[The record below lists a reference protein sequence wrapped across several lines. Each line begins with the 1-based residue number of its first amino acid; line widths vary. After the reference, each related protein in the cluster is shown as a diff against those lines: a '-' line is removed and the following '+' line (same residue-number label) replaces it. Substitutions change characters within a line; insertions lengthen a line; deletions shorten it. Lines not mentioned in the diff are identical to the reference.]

1 MKQFIIKENDADQR
15 MDKFIAKALPDLPK
29 SMMYKYLRIKRIKL
43 NGKKCEIS
51 TRLKAG
57 DVVDMYIND
66 EFFND
71 ENNKY
76 EFLKAKTELNI
87 VYEDNNIMLINKP
100 SGLVVHEDNEHSS
113 DTLINRLL
121 RYLYEKGEYNPDDE
135 LSFTPSLCN
144 RIDRNTCGFVIL
156 AKNAAALREM
166 NEIVKERM
174 VTKKYLCIVHGT
186 PKKKEDTLKD
196 FLYKDSKNN
205 MVTITKTPT
214 KDTKTVITKYKVLK
228 SKNDLSLVE
237 VELVTGR
244 THQIRAHMAFIGH
257 PLLGDTKYGFN
268 RDNKGSG
275 FKYQALCAYKLSFE
289 PNESIELLSY
299 LKGKSFEIKD
309 IDFVD
314 KFNANLIKTY

>member
-1 MKQFIIKENDADQR
+1 MKQFVIKGNDADQR

-51 TRLKAG
+51 TRLKVG

-66 EFFND
+66 EFFSD
-71 ENNKY
+71 ENNKF
-76 EFLKAKTELNI
+76 EFMKAKAELNI
-87 VYEDNNIMLINKP
+87 VYEDENIMLVNKP
-100 SGLVVHEDNEHSS
+100 AGLVVHEDNEHTS
-113 DTLINRLL
+113 DTLINRIL
-121 RYLYEKGEYNPDDE
+121 RHMYEKGEYNPENE

-156 AKNAAALREM
+156 AKNATALREM

-174 VTKKYLCIVHGT
+174 VTKKYLCIVHGI
-186 PKKKEDTLKD
+186 PKKKEDTIKD

-205 MVTITKTPT
+205 TVTITKTPT
-214 KDTKTVITKYKVLK
+214 KETKTVITKYKVLK

-275 FKYQALCAYKLSFE
+275 FKFQALCAYKLSFM
-289 PNESIELLSY
+289 PNENIKLLSY
-299 LKGKSFEIKD
+299 LKGKTFEIKD